1 MVETS
6 FSDADIAKLAINMEA
21 RGMAFYKSA
30 ARLSDNPEVVRIFH
44 KLAEE
49 EKEHREIFT
58 KLFTNLTGENKL
70 FTRETAAYLK
80 AVLSSS
86 LFPEHDQADKVLEGV
101 KTVQEALAVG
111 IQAEKDAI
119 LLYHE
124 LYQNAENDETRE
136 VLSKLLE
143 EEKMHLVDLRD
154 YLEDL
159 RA

>member
-1 MVETS
+1 MGTS

-21 RGMAFYKSA
+21 RGMAFYNSA
-30 ARLSDNPEVVRIFH
+30 ARLTDDPEIKQVFH

-49 EKEHREIFT
+49 EKEHREVFTRIFAGVA
-58 KLFTNLTGENKL
+58 GENKM
-70 FTRETAAYLK
+70 FDPATAGYLK
-80 AVLSSS
+80 AVLSTS
-86 LFPEHDQADKVLEGV
+86 LFPDYDQADQTLEGV
-101 KTVQEALAVG
+101 KTVKDALAVG

-124 LYQNAENDETRE
+124 LYQNAVNPETKL

-154 YLEDL
+154 YMDEMD
-159 RA
+159 